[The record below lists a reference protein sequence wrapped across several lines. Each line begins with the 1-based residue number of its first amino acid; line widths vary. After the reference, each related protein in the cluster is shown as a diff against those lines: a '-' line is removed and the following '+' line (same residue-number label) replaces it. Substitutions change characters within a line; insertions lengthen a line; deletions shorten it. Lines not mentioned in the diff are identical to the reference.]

1 MSQFKEPIIHVG
13 WPRCAST
20 FLNTRVFSNLRSYKR
35 LDDNDY
41 TDMSLFYLADINPE
55 SPVHALAEQNDVI
68 LGGGHFV
75 TYEIPLPW
83 RKYGERVRQ
92 DIFIANITA
101 LFKERG
107 KLLFVIRR
115 QDKIAESFLRR
126 MADLMDENYMFVDY
140 PVTAS
145 AYEDSSNIKVYK
157 KANLKNRYGTMLT
170 NSFDY
175 YDVLKRI
182 TAHIPKDRLKVLP
195 YEDLEE
201 NPQKFYAELGK
212 FLGEDLSAFAGED
225 FEKINASSDQEE
237 IRNPAL
243 RKLSRHK
250 LSFLIPGPIRRFARR
265 IMAKKTAMS
274 PEFRTHLMKIY
285 ADNNRR
291 LAEEF
296 NLDLKQYGYY

>member
-41 TDMSLFYLADINPE
+41 TDMSLFYLADIKPE

-68 LGGGHFV
+68 LCGGHFV

-101 LFKERG
+101 LFKEMG

-126 MADLMDENYMFVDY
+126 MAELMKEGYIFVDY
-140 PVTAS
+140 PVTAI
-145 AYEDSSNIKVYK
+145 AYEDNSNIKVYK
-157 KANLKNRYGTMLT
+157 KANLENKYGTMLT

-182 TAHIPKDRLKVLP
+182 TTHISKDRIKVLL

-201 NPQKFYAELGK
+201 NPQKFYMELGQ
-212 FLGEDLSAFAGED
+212 FLGEDLSGFVGKDA
-225 FEKINASSDQEE
+225 EKINASAENEE
-237 IRNPAL
+237 IRNPVL
-243 RKLSRHK
+243 RRFAIHKASRI
-250 LSFLIPGPIRRFARR
+250 IPGWIRRFGRR
-265 IMAKKTAMS
+265 MVAKKTAMS
-274 PEFRTHLMKIY
+274 PEFRKNLMKIY
-285 ADNNRR
+285 TDNNRR